1 MIALSGV
8 LSSSQVTLT
17 GVMAKSVESHV
28 QECCGYSVRVFEAHQ
43 RGRGL
48 GVWCAGHSGDGS
60 LSAES

>member
-28 QECCGYSVRVFEAHQ
+28 QECCGYSVFEAHQ
-43 RGRGL
+43 RGCGL